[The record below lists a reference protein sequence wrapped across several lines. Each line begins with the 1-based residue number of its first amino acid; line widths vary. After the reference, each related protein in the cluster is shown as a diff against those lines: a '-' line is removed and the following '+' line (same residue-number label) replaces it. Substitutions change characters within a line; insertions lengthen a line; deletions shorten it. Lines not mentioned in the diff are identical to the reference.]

1 MDISFGFSSM
11 HNIRCNN
18 DMRYYANMKKRLASF
33 FKTTKRILHEN
44 RRILILI
51 WSVSPVLDE
60 PTSNLDPVSEE
71 NIYNVINTHKGDK
84 TIIMVSHRLSG
95 AMIADKNVAI
105 DDGMIVGV
113 GTHLELIKDCEIYS
127 KMFNLQ
133 ANRYLQKV

>member
-1 MDISFGFSSM
+1 
-11 HNIRCNN
+11 
-18 DMRYYANMKKRLASF
+18 MKKRLASF